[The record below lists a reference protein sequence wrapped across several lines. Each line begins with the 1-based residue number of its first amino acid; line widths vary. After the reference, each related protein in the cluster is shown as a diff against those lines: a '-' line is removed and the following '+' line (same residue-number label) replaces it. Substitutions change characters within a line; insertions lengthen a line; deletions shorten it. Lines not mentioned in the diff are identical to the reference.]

1 MKNKEEVMKKIT
13 RKIALALVAAGFA
26 FAFSSCS
33 DGSDEE
39 PVAENPKSNVED
51 SVDGNEITF
60 NVNAASTNAEKTVL
74 LIKYDRSAAGANE
87 LVTIENAKITVTKN
101 GTALKTIDKIE
112 FALDEYGSSFSGKNG
127 KITDSSDMKEYKAKI
142 SIGTAVASG
151 DKITVKIEKGK
162 ITGAGAEK
170 VKFSDILVA
179 LVDIDPSADYYKELC
194 ANTEEYK
201 PLVSEK
207 PEGNK
212 PAAEEPKSEEPKS
225 EEPKSEEPKSEEPKT
240 ENPATPGTEE
250 APVANEMVF
259 NVTEASTDNDNTV
272 LLIKYDRSAAGADEL
287 VTVENAEITVTK
299 NGTAL
304 KTIGKIE
311 FALDAYGSSFSGKEG
326 EIADENDRKEYKAKI
341 SIGATVAA
349 GDVIKVTFVKGDITG
364 AGSSKIKASDIQ
376 VALVDVAEAAG
387 WYKELCENEYK
398 PIVFGQN

>member
-1 MKNKEEVMKKIT
+1 MKKIT

>member
-1 MKNKEEVMKKIT
+1 MKKIT

-87 LVTIENAKITVTKN
+87 LVTIENAEITVTKN

-142 SIGTAVASG
+142 SIGAAVASG

-212 PAAEEPKSEEPKS
+212 PAAEEPKSEEPK
-225 EEPKSEEPKSEEPKT
+225 T

-250 APVANEMVF
+250 APAANEMVF

>member
-26 FAFSSCS
+26 FAFASCS

-51 SVDGNEITF
+51 SVDGNEIAF

-74 LIKYDRSAAGANE
+74 LIKYDRSAAGADE
-87 LVTIENAKITVTKN
+87 LVKIENAEITVTKN

-127 KITDSSDMKEYKAKI
+127 KITDSSDM
-142 SIGTAVASG
+142 
-151 DKITVKIEKGK
+151 
-162 ITGAGAEK
+162 
-170 VKFSDILVA
+170 
-179 LVDIDPSADYYKELC
+179 
-194 ANTEEYK
+194 
-201 PLVSEK
+201 
-207 PEGNK
+207 
-212 PAAEEPKSEEPKS
+212 
-225 EEPKSEEPKSEEPKT
+225 
-240 ENPATPGTEE
+240 
-250 APVANEMVF
+250 
-259 NVTEASTDNDNTV
+259 
-272 LLIKYDRSAAGADEL
+272 
-287 VTVENAEITVTK
+287 
-299 NGTAL
+299 
-304 KTIGKIE
+304 
-311 FALDAYGSSFSGKEG
+311 
-326 EIADENDRKEYKAKI
+326 KEYKAKI

>member
-1 MKNKEEVMKKIT
+1 
-13 RKIALALVAAGFA
+13 
-26 FAFSSCS
+26 
-33 DGSDEE
+33 
-39 PVAENPKSNVED
+39 
-51 SVDGNEITF
+51 
-60 NVNAASTNAEKTVL
+60 
-74 LIKYDRSAAGANE
+74 AGADE
-87 LVTIENAKITVTKN
+87 LVTVENAEITVTKN
-101 GTALKTIDKIE
+101 GTVLKTIGKIE

-142 SIGTAVASG
+142 SIGAAVASG

-212 PAAEEPKSEEPKS
+212 PAAEEPKSEEPK
-225 EEPKSEEPKSEEPKT
+225 T

-250 APVANEMVF
+250 APAANEMVF

-311 FALDAYGSSFSGKEG
+311 FALDEYGSSFSGNEG
-326 EIADENDRKEYKAKI
+326 EITDENDRKEYKAKI

>member
-1 MKNKEEVMKKIT
+1 MKKIT

-74 LIKYDRSAAGANE
+74 LIKYDRSAAGADE
-87 LVTIENAKITVTKN
+87 LVKIENAEITVTKN
-101 GTALKTIDKIE
+101 GTALKTIGKIE

-142 SIGTAVASG
+142 SIGATVASG

-207 PEGNK
+207 PANEEPKNEEPK
-212 PAAEEPKSEEPKS
+212 NEEPKNEEPKSEEPKS
-225 EEPKSEEPKSEEPKT
+225 EEPKSEEA
-240 ENPATPGTEE
+240 PA
-250 APVANEMVF
+250 ANEMVF
-259 NVTEASTDNDNTV
+259 NVTEASTNNDNTV
-272 LLIKYDRSAAGADEL
+272 LLIKYDRSAAGAEEL

-304 KTIGKIE
+304 KTIDKIE
-311 FALDAYGSSFSGKEG
+311 FALDEYGSSFSGKTG
-326 EIADENDRKEYKAKI
+326 QLTDTSDRKEYKAKI

>member
-1 MKNKEEVMKKIT
+1 VKNKEEVMKKIT

-26 FAFSSCS
+26 FAFASCS

-74 LIKYDRSAAGANE
+74 LIKYDRSAAGADE
-87 LVTIENAKITVTKN
+87 LVKIENAEITVTKN
-101 GTALKTIDKIE
+101 GTALKTIGKIE

-142 SIGTAVASG
+142 SIGATVASG

-207 PEGNK
+207 P
-212 PAAEEPKSEEPKS
+212 ASEEPKS

-250 APVANEMVF
+250 APAANEMVF

-272 LLIKYDRSAAGADEL
+272 LLIKYDRSAAGTDEL
-287 VTVENAEITVTK
+287 VKIENAEITVMK

-311 FALDAYGSSFSGKEG
+311 FALDEYGSSFSGKTG
-326 EIADENDRKEYKAKI
+326 QLTDTSDRKEYKAKI
-341 SIGATVAA
+341 SIGAPVAA

>member
-1 MKNKEEVMKKIT
+1 MKKIT

-74 LIKYDRSAAGANE
+74 LIKYDRSAAGADE
-87 LVTIENAKITVTKN
+87 LVNIENAEITVTKN

-142 SIGTAVASG
+142 SIGATVASG
-151 DKITVKIEKGK
+151 DKITVKLEKGK

-170 VKFSDILVA
+170 VKFSDIFVA

-207 PEGNK
+207 S
-212 PAAEEPKSEEPKS
+212 ADEEPKSEEPKS

-250 APVANEMVF
+250 APAANEMVF

-304 KTIGKIE
+304 KTIDKIE
-311 FALDAYGSSFSGKEG
+311 FALDEYGSSFSGKTG
-326 EIADENDRKEYKAKI
+326 QLTDTSDMKEYKAKI

-364 AGSSKIKASDIQ
+364 AESSKIKASDIQ

-387 WYKELCENEYK
+387 
-398 PIVFGQN
+398 

>member
-1 MKNKEEVMKKIT
+1 M
-13 RKIALALVAAGFA
+13 RK
-26 FAFSSCS
+26 
-33 DGSDEE
+33 
-39 PVAENPKSNVED
+39 
-51 SVDGNEITF
+51 
-60 NVNAASTNAEKTVL
+60 KTVL
-74 LIKYDRSAAGANE
+74 LIKYDRSAAGADE
-87 LVTIENAKITVTKN
+87 LVKIENAEITVTKN
-101 GTALKTIDKIE
+101 GTALKTIGKIE

-142 SIGTAVASG
+142 SIGATVASG

-207 PEGNK
+207 P
-212 PAAEEPKSEEPKS
+212 ASEEPKS

-250 APVANEMVF
+250 APAANEMVF

-272 LLIKYDRSAAGADEL
+272 LLIKYDRSAAGTDEL
-287 VTVENAEITVTK
+287 VKIENAEITVMK

-311 FALDAYGSSFSGKEG
+311 FALDEYGSSFSGKTG
-326 EIADENDRKEYKAKI
+326 QLTDTSDRKEYKAKI
-341 SIGATVAA
+341 SIGAPVAA

>member
-74 LIKYDRSAAGANE
+74 LIKYDRSAAGADE
-87 LVTIENAKITVTKN
+87 LVKIENAEITVTKN

-142 SIGTAVASG
+142 SIGATVASG

-225 EEPKSEEPKSEEPKT
+225 EEPKSEEPKT

-250 APVANEMVF
+250 APAANEMVF

-272 LLIKYDRSAAGADEL
+272 LLIKYDRSAAGANEL
-287 VTVENAEITVTK
+287 VTIENAEITVTK

-364 AGSSKIKASDIQ
+364 AGASKIKASDIQ
-376 VALVDVAEAAG
+376 VALVDVAESAG

>member
-26 FAFSSCS
+26 FAFASCS

-51 SVDGNEITF
+51 SVDGNDITF

-74 LIKYDRSAAGANE
+74 LIKYDRSAAGADE
-87 LVTIENAKITVTKN
+87 LVKIENAEITVTKN

-142 SIGTAVASG
+142 SIGATVASG

-207 PEGNK
+207 SVD
-212 PAAEEPKSEEPKS
+212 EEPKSEEPKS
-225 EEPKSEEPKSEEPKT
+225 EEPKDEEPKT

-250 APVANEMVF
+250 APAANEMVF

-287 VTVENAEITVTK
+287 VKIENAEITVTK

-304 KTIGKIE
+304 KTIDKIE
-311 FALDAYGSSFSGKEG
+311 FALDAYGSSFSGTEG
-326 EIADENDRKEYKAKI
+326 EITDENDRKEYKAKI

-349 GDVIKVTFVKGDITG
+349 GDVIKVTFAKGDITG

>member
-1 MKNKEEVMKKIT
+1 MKKIT

-26 FAFSSCS
+26 FAFASCS

-74 LIKYDRSAAGANE
+74 LIKYDRSAAGADE
-87 LVTIENAKITVTKN
+87 LVKIENAEITVTKN
-101 GTALKTIDKIE
+101 GTALKTIGKIE

-142 SIGTAVASG
+142 SIGATVASG

-207 PEGNK
+207 P
-212 PAAEEPKSEEPKS
+212 AS

-250 APVANEMVF
+250 APAANEMVF

-272 LLIKYDRSAAGADEL
+272 LLIKYDRSAAGTDEL
-287 VTVENAEITVTK
+287 VKIENAEITVMK

-311 FALDAYGSSFSGKEG
+311 FALDEYGSSFSGKTG
-326 EIADENDRKEYKAKI
+326 QLTDTSDRKEYKAKI
-341 SIGATVAA
+341 SIGAPVAA

>member
-26 FAFSSCS
+26 FAFASCS

-74 LIKYDRSAAGANE
+74 LIKYDRSAAGADE
-87 LVTIENAKITVTKN
+87 LVKIENAEITVTKN
-101 GTALKTIDKIE
+101 GTALKTIGKIE

-142 SIGTAVASG
+142 SIGATVASG

-207 PEGNK
+207 PAN
-212 PAAEEPKSEEPKS
+212 EEPKSEEPKS
-225 EEPKSEEPKSEEPKT
+225 EEPKSEEPKSEEPKS

-250 APVANEMVF
+250 APAANEMFF

-311 FALDAYGSSFSGKEG
+311 FALDAYGSSFSRNEG